1 MNSHIEENTTR
12 NFNVFNRWSFWVTR
26 CYFYNLLFTNFARS
40 YSFFNCTEIMVKTT
54 IETNLIF
61 KTRCINNIKNFFD
74 FINIMVNRFFTENMF
89 TSLNSFYRKRR
100 MHISRSTNEN
110 SLNIFISQYFFIIC
124 ISFSN
129 AKSVCPGIQR

>member
-1 MNSHIEENTTR
+1 MNSHIKENTTR

-110 SLNIFISQYFFIIC
+110 SLNIFISQYF
-124 ISFSN
+124 
-129 AKSVCPGIQR
+129 